1 MPPGFRR
8 DAGLADAEEARARWA
23 CPRGAGE
30 LPPDLAAEAR
40 HVASITGT
48 PEAHTCPLA
57 VVEHASPWVVEV
69 TRAVALA
76 SDWHVPVA
84 ETLGRDLAR
93 VDLQALAALQS
104 ARGAAWESDQQIRE
118 QRAKKPGGGAR

>member
-1 MPPGFRR
+1 MPAGYRR
-8 DAGLADAEEARARWA
+8 EALLADAEEARTRWA
-23 CPRGAGE
+23 CPGGAGE
-30 LPPDLAAEAR
+30 LPPDLAAEVR
-40 HVASITGT
+40 HVATVTGT

-57 VVEHASPWVVEV
+57 VVERASPWVVEV

-93 VDLQALAALQS
+93 VDLQALGALQS

-118 QRAKKPGGGAR
+118 QRAKRPGGAR